1 MTEEDLIQAF
11 GEGDSARVREIVV
24 QHPDLARVRKDG
36 VSLLLQARYRNDRA
50 MTEAIRTA
58 GVPLDVFEAAAFDD
72 VARLSVLLR
81 DDTSAARSWNGDG
94 FTLLHL
100 SAFFGGADGA
110 RLLLDAGAEL
120 DVVSR
125 NDFSVYPIHSAAAG
139 RVPVALLLVERGAN
153 VNVRQRHGWT
163 PLHSAAHN
171 GSVDLVDALLAAGAD
186 PEATNDDGVT
196 ALDLARKAGHD
207 AIVERL
213 QAVVGVAQ

>member
-11 GEGDSARVREIVV
+11 NESDSTRVREIVV
-24 QHPDLARVRKDG
+24 HDPDLARVRKDG

-58 GVPLDVFEAAAFDD
+58 GVPLDIFEAAAFDD
-72 VARLSVLLR
+72 VPRLQTLLR
-81 DDTSAARSWNGDG
+81 DDPGLAQTWSGDG
-94 FTLLHL
+94 FTPLHL
-100 SAFFGGADGA
+100 SAFFGGPEGA
-110 RLLLDAGAEL
+110 SLLVDAGAPL

-153 VNVRQRHGWT
+153 VNVKPRHGWT

-171 GSVDLVDALLAAGAD
+171 GAEALVDALMAAGAN
-186 PEATNDDGVT
+186 PAATNDDGVT
-196 ALDLARKAGHD
+196 AADLARDAGHD
-207 AIVERL
+207 AIVARL
-213 QAVVGVAQ
+213 QSSAGIGQ

>member
-11 GEGDSARVREIVV
+11 NEGDSARVRQMVA

-50 MTEAIRTA
+50 MTEAIRTGDA
-58 GVPLDVFEAAAFDD
+58 PLDVFEAAAFDD
-72 VARLSVLLR
+72 VPRLTQLLR
-81 DDTSAARSWNGDG
+81 DDPSLARSWSGDG
-94 FTLLHL
+94 FTPLHL
-100 SAFFGGADGA
+100 SAFFGGTDGA
-110 RLLLDAGAEL
+110 RLLVDAGAEL
-120 DVVSR
+120 NVVSR

-139 RVPVALLLVERGAN
+139 RVPVALLLVQRGAD

-171 GSVDLVDALLAAGAD
+171 GSEALVDALLAAGAD
-186 PEATNDDGVT
+186 AAATNDDGVT
-196 ALDLARKAGHD
+196 AADLARKAGHD

-213 QAVVGVAQ
+213 AAVSVGQ

>member
-1 MTEEDLIQAF
+1 MTEEDLIRAF
-11 GEGDSARVREIVV
+11 EDSDSARVREIVA
-24 QHPDLARVRKDG
+24 QHPDLARVPRNG

-58 GVPLDVFEAAAFDD
+58 SLPLDVFEAAAFDD
-72 VARLSVLLR
+72 VPRLTELLR
-81 DDTSAARSWNGDG
+81 DDPALARSWSGDG
-94 FTLLHL
+94 FTPLHL
-100 SAFFGGADGA
+100 AAFFGGVEGA
-110 RLLLDAGAEL
+110 RLIVDAGAEL

-139 RVPVALLLVERGAN
+139 RASVALLLVERGAD

-171 GSVDLVDALLAAGAD
+171 GSEALVNALLAAGAD
-186 PEATNDDGVT
+186 AAATNDDGVT
-196 ALDLARKAGHD
+196 AADLASKAGHD

-213 QAVVGVAQ
+213 ASAARVGQ